1 MNLFDIFVAIVVAY
15 GLIRGIFR
23 GLIKEVAAIVGVLAG
38 FWAAYSYYPLLG
50 RLLDGWIDTAAYRNI
65 LSFLLIFALVLLT
78 ISVVGVIIK
87 YLLRVAFLGGVDRF
101 CGALFGLLKA
111 VLISAVVL
119 MTLTAFLPKGAP
131 LVRDSILAPHVAI
144 ISETLARITHKEL
157 KAQFESKAAELHKL
171 WRSTEKSS

>member
-1 MNLFDIFVAIVVAY
+1 MNFFDIFVIIVVAY

-38 FWAAYSYYPLLG
+38 FWAAYSYYPLMG
-50 RLLDGWIDTAAYRNI
+50 RLLAGWVSSSAYRDMI
-65 LSFLLIFALVLLT
+65 SFLVIFALVLT
-78 ISVVGVIIK
+78 GISVVGVVIK

-101 CGALFGLLKA
+101 CGALFGLLKG

-131 LVRDSILAPHVAI
+131 LVRDSVLAPYVHAL
-144 ISETLARITHKEL
+144 SETMARVTHKEL
-157 KAQFESKAAELHKL
+157 KAQFDSKASELRKL
-171 WRSTEKSS
+171 WRAMEKA